1 MVPPAQLR
9 QCLGMN
15 TQTSHQEVI
24 HPWTTLVIGSTGK
37 TGRRIVRR
45 LRERGYSVRE
55 GSRGSAPPF
64 DWEKLDTWSEALRG
78 VQGVYI
84 SFFPDLALPSAPQAI
99 EALTA
104 CARSAGVKR
113 LVLLSGRGE
122 ANALCCE
129 NIVRTCGLSFTLI
142 RASWFSQN
150 FSEGALL
157 EPVRSGVVAL
167 PAGDVREPFVDVD
180 DIADV
185 AVEALVDERHA
196 GKLYELTGPRLL
208 TFAQAAAEMSK
219 ASGRTVQ
226 YAAISAEEFRAHLT
240 EQAGPEYANMLT
252 DLCQEVF
259 DGRNETLGDGVQ
271 RALGRPPRDFADFC
285 RAVAAL
291 GGWSSN
297 EREGSSR

>member
-1 MVPPAQLR
+1 
-9 QCLGMN
+9 MN
-15 TQTSHQEVI
+15 TQTSHQQVI
-24 HPWTTLVIGSTGK
+24 HPSTTLVIGSTGK
-37 TGRRIVRR
+37 TGRRIVQR
-45 LRERGYSVRE
+45 LRERGHIVRE

-64 DWEKLDTWSEALRG
+64 DWQKPDTWPQALRG
-78 VQGVYI
+78 VEAVYV
-84 SFFPDLALPSAPQAI
+84 SFFPDLALPSAPGAI

-104 CARSAGVKR
+104 CARNAGAKR

-122 ANALCCE
+122 ANALRCE
-129 NIVRTCGLSFTLI
+129 NIVRECGLSFTLI

-157 EPVRSGVVAL
+157 EPVLSGVVAL

-185 AVEALVDERHA
+185 AVEALLDERHA

-219 ASGRTVQ
+219 ASGRAVQ

-240 EQAGPEYANMLT
+240 EQAGPDYANMLT

-271 RALGRPPRDFADFC
+271 QALGRAPRDFADFC
-285 RAVAAL
+285 RAAAAR
-291 GGWSSN
+291 GVWRASQ
-297 EREGSSR
+297 RDGSSP